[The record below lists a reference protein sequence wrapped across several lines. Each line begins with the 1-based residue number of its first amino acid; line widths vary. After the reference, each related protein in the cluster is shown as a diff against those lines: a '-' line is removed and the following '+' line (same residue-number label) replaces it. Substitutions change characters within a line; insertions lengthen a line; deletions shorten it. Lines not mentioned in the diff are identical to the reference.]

1 MKTTRILITGSSGQL
16 GSELKAIWKS
26 DSRFELLFLD
36 RQDLDLSMTTLI
48 QRKLENV
55 HPDIIIHS
63 GAYTSVDLAETEIE
77 LADKVNHLAT
87 LEIAKY
93 SRSNSVKLIYISTDY
108 VFQGNVDKALD
119 ENCPTDPINVY
130 GATKRKGE
138 LAVLEYCQDAIII
151 RTAWVYSTFG
161 KNFVKT
167 MLYLMSS
174 REEINVVSDQIGSP
188 TYARDLAGLIKEII
202 TEGKWVPGIYHYSN
216 EGRISW
222 FDFAVAIRD
231 ISKLECKINPIPTSS
246 FPTTARR
253 PSYSLLNKNKV
264 KNTFGA
270 HVSNWRDSLEIML
283 GKLSRN

>member
-1 MKTTRILITGSSGQL
+1 MKATRILITGSSGQL
-16 GSELKAIWKS
+16 GSELKALWKS
-26 DSRFELLFLD
+26 DSRFELFFLD
-36 RQDLDLSMTTLI
+36 RQDLDLSKTTLI
-48 QRKLENV
+48 RGTLESL

-63 GAYTSVDLAETEIE
+63 GAYTAVDLAETEIE

-108 VFQGNVDKALD
+108 VFQGNIDKALD

-138 LAVLEYCQDAIII
+138 LAVLEYCKDAIII

-167 MLYLMSS
+167 MLFLMSS

-188 TYARDLAGLIKEII
+188 TYAFDLADLIKEII
-202 TEGKWVPGIYHYSN
+202 TEEKWVPGIYHYSN

-231 ISKLECKINPIPTSS
+231 ISKLECKINPIPSSS

-270 HVSNWRDSLEIML
+270 HVSNWRDSLENML